1 MRADFIRIYKAVHTW
16 TGIVAGMT
24 LFIAFYAGAITVF
37 KEPLARWAS
46 APVSA
51 GAPAQAHNPL
61 PLQDMPALIA
71 RTLVAHPQ
79 AGKDFVL
86 HLHSDEYRPPAL
98 AWSERE
104 DEDNDHDQLLT
115 RHYRA
120 TLDATGIA
128 QVQPAHPSKL
138 AEFIDVL
145 HRVVGLPLDTDANRW
160 LMGAV
165 AILYAVALVSGVVVL
180 LPSLVKD
187 LFALRAGKNA
197 KRLWLDAHNVVGLFS
212 LPFHIVMAVTAIGFA
227 FHDDIYALQNRLAHG
242 GALSSAFA
250 PGGVAPPA
258 PKVYDPAALLPP
270 AVLLQKAQALSPR
283 FEPAMLQYTQVQG
296 PRPALRIWGHAP
308 DSLSLRSF
316 GGFVALDPYSGRVIN
331 ADYMPGRQDAAHT
344 VLSGLFALH
353 FATFGGT
360 PVQWMYFAL
369 GLAGAWLFYSGN
381 LLWVESRRKQQR
393 QAGAPVTQRRDVRA
407 MAAATVGVCLGAV
420 CGMSCTIAAAKWF
433 YTPGAELVGLHQ
445 TVYYLVFFAC
455 IAWAF
460 AWGAA
465 RAAVHLLWLAAATT
479 LAIALPTALAWGLP
493 AVAGAAGLWGHAS
506 PASLGVDATACMA
519 ALGWAW
525 AARAT
530 ARRARLGAADSVWAA
545 LPVAAPSA
553 VGACSRSVHRNE
565 ML

>member
-1 MRADFIRIYKAVHTW
+1 MRADFIRIYKVVHTW
-16 TGIVAGMT
+16 TGIVAGMA

-46 APVSA
+46 APT
-51 GAPAQAHNPL
+51 PAQSQTPL

-71 RTLVAHPQ
+71 RTLATYPQ

-86 HLHSDEYRPPAL
+86 YLHPGEHHPPAL
-98 AWSERE
+98 AWQERT

-120 TLDATGIA
+120 TLDAAGSA
-128 QVQPAHPSKL
+128 QVHPAHPSKL

-145 HRVVGLPLDTDANRW
+145 HRVVGLPMDTDNHRW
-160 LMGAV
+160 LMGAIAV
-165 AILYAVALVSGVVVL
+165 LYAVALVSGVVVL

-197 KRLWLDAHNVVGLFS
+197 KRMWLDAHNVVGLFS

-227 FHDDIYALQNRLAHG
+227 FHDDIYALQNRLVHG

-250 PGGVAPPA
+250 PGGGIPPA
-258 PKVYDPAALLPP
+258 PKVFDPAALLSP
-270 AVLLQKAQALSPR
+270 AALLQKTQALSPR
-283 FEPAMLQYTQVQG
+283 FEPTMLQYTQVQG

-308 DSLSLRSF
+308 DSLSLRAQ
-316 GGFVALDPYSGRVIN
+316 GGFVALDPYTGRVIN

-360 PVQWMYFAL
+360 PVQWMYFVL

-393 QAGAPVTQRRDVRA
+393 KGAAPVAQRRDVRA

-420 CGMSCTIAAAKWF
+420 CGMSCTIAAAKWL
-433 YTPGAELVGLHQ
+433 YTPGIELVGLHQ
-445 TVYYLVFFAC
+445 TVYYLVFFAS

-465 RAAVHLLWLAAATT
+465 RAAVHLLWLAAAAT

-493 AVAGAAGLWGHAS
+493 AVATTAGLWANTS
-506 PASLGVDATACMA
+506 AATLGVDATACVA

-545 LPVAAPSA
+545 APASPTGGEQQPCHSA
-553 VGACSRSVHRNE
+553 
-565 ML
+565 